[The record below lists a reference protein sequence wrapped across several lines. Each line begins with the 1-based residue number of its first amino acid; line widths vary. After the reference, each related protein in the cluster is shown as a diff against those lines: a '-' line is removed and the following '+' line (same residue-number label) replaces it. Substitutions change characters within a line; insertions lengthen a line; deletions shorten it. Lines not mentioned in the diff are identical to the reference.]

1 MMNIYAGMLS
11 EIKNQSS
18 AEYKEISNIEIQY
31 IQGSGID
38 DESKISEHNFAARIL
53 MGGTVNVE

>member
-18 AEYKEISNIEIQY
+18 AEYKEISNIEMQS

-38 DESKISEHNFAARIL
+38 DESKIRNTIL
-53 MGGTVNVE
+53 QREY